1 MSGGYYTYA
10 YFKIRELAENIQE
23 DLEKEKKEDEDNNL
37 SEEVKA
43 GMSKLILELDDVAD
57 KVKALEWFMS
67 GDTGEE
73 DFLREMNPD
82 RPLISCRS

>member
-10 YFKIRELAENIQE
+10 YFTLRELAENIQE
-23 DLEKEKKEDEDNNL
+23 DLEKEDKDSNL

-57 KVKALEWFMS
+57 KAKALEWFMS

-73 DFLREMNPD
+73 EFLRIM
-82 RPLISCRS
+82 RPQPIFL